1 MRNILTA
8 IAVAALAAEVW
19 AVQGTIVTESS
30 SMTGNITYQRRQK
43 TYSIEVKKGKNT
55 VQSEF
60 PAAEVTKLDIPK
72 PAGFDKAVEQVEN
85 GQGAQAIPALTKI
98 VNDYYMLNWDK
109 AAGKYLVRAYCAA
122 GQAQKGMEICQGII
136 NEDKSA
142 AYTGDLAPAYWLCL
156 LKLNKTD
163 MLERCLAKAASA
175 GSRQAS
181 AAALIMRGD
190 IIVDAGGD
198 VKQALRDGYLR
209 VALMYGDCPDEK
221 REALLKAANCFDKL
235 GQASRAERLRAQTK

>member
-1 MRNILTA
+1 MRKILSA

-19 AVQGTIVTESS
+19 AVQGTIVTDST
-30 SMTGNITYQRRQK
+30 SMTGNITYKRRQK
-43 TYSIEVKKGKNT
+43 TYSIEVKKGKNV

-60 PAAEVTKLDIPK
+60 PAAEVAK

-98 VNDYYMLNWDK
+98 VNEYYMLNWDK
-109 AAGKYLVRAYCAA
+109 AAGKYLVLAYCAA

-163 MLERCLAKAASA
+163 VLERCLAKAASS

-190 IIVDAGGD
+190 IIMDAGGD
-198 VKQALRDGYLR
+198 AKQALRDGYLR
-209 VALMYGDCPDEK
+209 VALMYGDCPEEK